1 MVTRNADRIPQVAE
15 HMYGGAGSISKNII
29 QPPEMMYGKNRMF
42 MHGTLEKGSE
52 IGWHVHTGD
61 GEVYYILSGEGEVV
75 NNNAS
80 TTLAVAMG
88 FAVAVVIGII
98 CMFLGYLGNTGFS
111 IEIPYSIM
119 DQPIGKIEFTTAYMY
134 YAVTALVCVFFVAAV
149 LRYSIGLKKAYNKI
163 AK

>member
-1 MVTRNADRIPQVAE
+1 
-15 HMYGGAGSISKNII
+15 
-29 QPPEMMYGKNRMF
+29 
-42 MHGTLEKGSE
+42 
-52 IGWHVHTGD
+52 
-61 GEVYYILSGEGEVV
+61 
-75 NNNAS
+75 
-80 TTLAVAMG
+80 MG
-88 FAVAVVIGII
+88 VAVAVVIGII

-163 AK
+163 AKYTA